1 MTKHRAWLH
10 DISVADWGVNTY
22 WITSKKGVRAFYPLT
37 AEWFLTKTDQ
47 ETRKQ
52 ILSHP
57 EVESIE
63 EVSKYKSIHEWKSS
77 PVLRIKVNPAKLRDT
92 FEDLRKYWGDY
103 LFNADLSLFQQFCFQ
118 TGLFPYVY
126 AKIEVQNG
134 RLQDNWQLLEQYLQA
149 EYRPVPFQ
157 TLWLQPMFT
166 DRNFSRGKIKEIHFR
181 QTLEQDEEPVVF
193 ANKSEGT
200 TIRESIAYLKES

>member
-1 MTKHRAWLH
+1 MAFFRAWLH

-22 WITSKKGVRAFYPLT
+22 WITSGKGVRAFYPLT

-47 ETRKQ
+47 ETCKQ

-134 RLQDNWQLLEQYLQA
+134 RLQDNWQLLEQYLQSIDQFLS
-149 EYRPVPFQ
+149 RRFGCNLCLLIGISHVVRSKR
-157 TLWLQPMFT
+157 FT
-166 DRNFSRGKIKEIHFR
+166 FVIHWNR
-181 QTLEQDEEPVVF
+181 TKNL
-193 ANKSEGT
+193 
-200 TIRESIAYLKES
+200 